1 MNGTSLDGQSDQL
14 VQTEIEVTGI
24 DVSDSR
30 RTAEQVEQLRAAL
43 DARESTGNEAEDLT
57 RLLEHQL
64 AHMVP
69 GDDEQALDT
78 LEVRQNFLMHRFE
91 LPLRRYQGRDGFYQ
105 GLDTFLNLTSILAGV
120 GASLAASLNVGKAP
134 LILLGLAVGVLQS
147 ISQWVKPAQR
157 ASQLRS
163 AAAEMRQEAWDLL
176 QNQNR
181 YSGAN
186 PEKNWLA
193 FCAQI
198 NKVEQKEEAQEDQ
211 EATHS
216 GLAGRMQAAAGKLPG
231 GK

>member
-1 MNGTSLDGQSDQL
+1 MNGISADGRSDQL
-14 VQTEIEVTGI
+14 LQADDDTNVV
-24 DVSDSR
+24 DVSDLR

-43 DARESTGNEAEDLT
+43 QARESTGNEAEDLA
-57 RLLEHQL
+57 RLLEHQM
-64 AHMVP
+64 AHLVP

-91 LPLRRYQGRDGFYQ
+91 LPLRRYEGRDGFYQ

-120 GASLAASLNVGKAP
+120 AASLAASLNAGKAP

-147 ISQWVKPAQR
+147 ISQWLKPAQR
-157 ASQLRS
+157 ASQLRR
-163 AAAEMRQEAWDLL
+163 AAGDMRQEAWDLL

-181 YSGAN
+181 YSGAD

-211 EATHS
+211 EAAHS
-216 GLAGRMQAAAGKLPG
+216 GLAGRLQVAAGKLPG

>member
-1 MNGTSLDGQSDQL
+1 MSGTLSDGRSDQRP
-14 VQTEIEVTGI
+14 QAREVATI
-24 DVSDSR
+24 DTLDSR

-43 DARESTGNEAEDLT
+43 EARESTGNEAEDLT
-57 RLLEHQL
+57 RLLEHQM
-64 AHMVP
+64 AHLVP

-91 LPLRRYQGRDGFYQ
+91 LPLRRYQGGDGFYQ
-105 GLDTFLNLTSILAGV
+105 RLDTFLNLTSILAGV
-120 GASLAASLNVGKAP
+120 GASLAASLNVGKAS
-134 LILLGLAVGVLQS
+134 LIFLGLAVGVLQS
-147 ISQWVKPAQR
+147 ISQWLKPAQR

-163 AAAEMRQEAWDLL
+163 AAADMRQEAWDLL

-181 YSGAN
+181 YSGAD

-216 GLAGRMQAAAGKLPG
+216 GLAGRLQVAAGKLPG